1 VALQRRT
8 RSTRLLVITLITVS
22 LVTITIDYKEGASG
36 PLAQIGRGAL
46 TIIGPMQEAVSKVFR
61 PVSRFFS
68 SLADLPSLRDQNEE
82 LRRQIAQYKTQFE
95 QVQAIRNLNTEL
107 AKLIQ
112 VQSTLLTSQKTT
124 GANVIA
130 SGVSNFEWTITIDK
144 GSSAGVKRYDAIVA
158 ASGLVGN
165 VVTVTP
171 TTSVVQLIV
180 DPDSSVAARLIVSR
194 QSGILQGRGAASMFL
209 GTIKAGT
216 PVTPNE
222 GVETA
227 GYQNGLYP
235 PGVPIGTVSS
245 VQHTPGELTEN
256 VFVHPYVDF
265 STLDYVLVVLGPRSR

>member
-165 VVTVTP
+165 VVAVTP

>member
-1 VALQRRT
+1 MALQRRT

-158 ASGLVGN
+158 ASGLVGD
-165 VVTVTP
+165 VVAVTP

>member
-1 VALQRRT
+1 
-8 RSTRLLVITLITVS
+8 LLVITLITVS

-82 LRRQIAQYKTQFE
+82 LRRELAAAKTQVE
-95 QVQAIRNLNTEL
+95 GGASYRILVNEL
-107 AKLIQ
+107 EKLIQ
-112 VQSTLLTSQKTT
+112 IKSTLLSNQKTT
-124 GANVIA
+124 GANVIG
-130 SGVSNFEWTITIDK
+130 SGVTNFEWTITIDK
-144 GSSAGVKRYDAIVA
+144 GSSDGVKKDDAIVA
-158 ASGLVGN
+158 GNGLVGH
-165 VVTVTP
+165 VIQVTP
-171 TTSVVQLIV
+171 GWSQIQLIV

-194 QSGILQGRGAASMFL
+194 QAGILQGRGASSMFL
-209 GTIKAGT
+209 ATIPAGT
-216 PVTPNE
+216 PVTQNE

>member
-1 VALQRRT
+1 MALQRRA

-22 LVTITIDYKEGASG
+22 LVTITIDYKEGTSG
-36 PLAQIGRGAL
+36 PLAQVGRGAL
-46 TIIGPMQEAVSKVFR
+46 TIIGPMQDAVSRVFR

-82 LRRQIAQYKTQFE
+82 LRQQIAK
-95 QVQAIRNLNTEL
+95 LKTEL
-107 AKLIQ
+107 ETSTSLRILNNELSKLIQ
-112 VQSTLLTSQKTT
+112 VQSTLLSNQQTT
-124 GANVIA
+124 GANVIG

-144 GSSAGVKRYDAIVA
+144 GSSAGVKRDDAVVA
-158 ASGLVGN
+158 GNGLVGHI
-165 VVTVTP
+165 VQVT
-171 TTSVVQLIV
+171 SGWSQVQLIV

-194 QSGILQGRGAASMFL
+194 QAGILQGRGASSMFL
-209 GTIKAGT
+209 GEVRAGT
-216 PVTPNE
+216 SVETNE

-235 PGVPIGTVSS
+235 PGVPIGTVSL
-245 VQHTPGELTEN
+245 VQHNPGELTEN

>member
-1 VALQRRT
+1 MALQRRT

-165 VVTVTP
+165 VVAVTP

-194 QSGILQGRGAASMFL
+194 QSGILQGRGASSMFL

>member
-1 VALQRRT
+1 MALQRRT

-22 LVTITIDYKEGASG
+22 LVTITIDYKEGNSG
-36 PLAQIGRGAL
+36 PLAEIGRGAL
-46 TIIGPMQEAVSKVFR
+46 TVIGPMQDAVSKAFR

-68 SLADLPSLRDQNEE
+68 SLADLPSLRSQNEE
-82 LRRQIAQYKTQFE
+82 LRREVATLKTQSE
-95 QVQAIRNLNTEL
+95 QVQAIRSLNTEL

-112 VQSTLLTSQKTT
+112 IQSTLLTNQKTT

-130 SGVSNFEWTITIDK
+130 SGVSNFEWNITIDK
-144 GSSAGVKRYDAIVA
+144 GSSAGVKKYDAVVA
-158 ASGLVGN
+158 ANGLVGD
-165 VVTVTP
+165 VVEVTP

-180 DPDSSVAARLIVSR
+180 DPDSSVAARLVVSR
-194 QSGILQGRGAASMFL
+194 QAGILQGRGSSSMFL
-209 GTIKAGT
+209 TTIPAGT
-216 PVTPNE
+216 PVTQNE

-235 PGVPIGTVSS
+235 PGVPIGTASL

>member
-1 VALQRRT
+1 
-8 RSTRLLVITLITVS
+8 LLVITLITVS

-112 VQSTLLTSQKTT
+112 IQSTLLTSQKTT

-158 ASGLVGN
+158 ASGLVGD
-165 VVTVTP
+165 VVAVTP

-194 QSGILQGRGAASMFL
+194 QSGILQGRGASSMFL

>member
-1 VALQRRT
+1 
-8 RSTRLLVITLITVS
+8 VITLITVS
-22 LVTITIDYKEGASG
+22 LVTITIDYKEGSSG

-46 TIIGPMQEAVSKVFR
+46 TVIGPMQDAVSKVFR

-68 SLADLPSLRDQNEE
+68 SLADLPSLRSQNEE
-82 LRRQIAQYKTQFE
+82 LRRQIAQYKSQFE

-107 AKLIQ
+107 GKLIQ
-112 VQSTLLTSQKTT
+112 VQSTLLTNQTTT

-144 GSSAGVKRYDAIVA
+144 GSSEGVKRYDAVVA
-158 ASGLVGN
+158 ANGLVGDVVN
-165 VVTVTP
+165 VLP

-194 QSGILQGRGAASMFL
+194 QAGILQGRGASSMFL
-209 GTIKAGT
+209 STIPAGT
-216 PVTPNE
+216 PVTSNE

-235 PGVPIGTVSS
+235 PGVPIGTVSL
-245 VQHTPGELTEN
+245 VQHNPGELTEN